1 MSEFESG
8 SSVQETVVT
17 VIKPRFNLQ
26 PLVFAFV
33 LLVTV
38 FFTYQII
45 GGVITYLL
53 FGVSATEDN
62 ITGMRVATIAAQ
74 FLFLLGPSLLA
85 IRFLN
90 ADWKFVLRLNPV
102 RLKEAGIVF
111 ATVIALQVL
120 LQAYLRLQET
130 ALRALLPDSLI
141 TLMEKLEDLIEGIYL
156 SLLGMNTPYELVFV
170 LLVAAVT
177 PAICEELL
185 FRGVVQHA
193 FERGVRIRY
202 AVLLNGLIFG
212 LFHLNP
218 LSLVPLVVIGVYLS
232 FIVWRSNTIYL
243 GIIAHFINNGMA
255 VLSLY
260 FVGSEN
266 ADVADVTAG
275 MGTPETIIVSVVA
288 ASFVGVFIALFWRMT
303 KREARHS

>member
-8 SSVQETVVT
+8 NSAQENAVVA
-17 VIKPRFNLQ
+17 IKPRFNIQ

-38 FFTYQII
+38 FFTYQIV

-53 FGVSATEDN
+53 FGLSVTEGN
-62 ITGMRVATIAAQ
+62 ITGMRVATIMAQ

-90 ADWKFVLRLNPV
+90 ADWKFVLRLNPI
-102 RLKEAGIVF
+102 RLKETGLVF
-111 ATVIALQVL
+111 VTVIALQVL

-130 ALRALLPDSLI
+130 VLRAVLPESII
-141 TLMEKLEDLIEGIYL
+141 TLMEKLEELIEGIYL
-156 SLLGMNTPYELVFV
+156 SLLGMHTPYEFVFV

-202 AVLLNGLIFG
+202 AIFLNGLIFG

-218 LSLVPLVVIGVYLS
+218 LSLVPLVVIGGYLS
-232 FIVWRSNTIYL
+232 FIVWRSNSIYL
-243 GIIAHFINNGMA
+243 GIIAHFINNSMA
-255 VLSLY
+255 VISLY
-260 FVGSEN
+260 VVGSEN

-275 MGTPETIIVSVVA
+275 LGIPETIMVSVVA
-288 ASFVGVFIALFWRMT
+288 ALFVGLFIVLFWRAT
-303 KREARHS
+303 NQIKRS